1 MAKKLVYNYTFT
13 PGGAN
18 SGTIVI
24 HGNYPLK
31 VFQLI
36 TNTTDNIII
45 YNFSAPSKGGT
56 VSYDSALD
64 ETTLT
69 LAYDTSAMSSTDE
82 LQIFIDIQ
90 EEKINFSE
98 TFTDPVSKL
107 RVSNP
112 QNLIDT
118 DFEYGLQPTKWETVE
133 LVNNIPSFFAS
144 SNDYSISDIVSV
156 TTLQNSENVT
166 VTTLENHG
174 LSVGSPIDVQGLS
187 SRTAEGKFLVSSII
201 STTKFVYKAKTVQA
215 ATATIS
221 GSYTVIVPGEFY
233 TGSDIKI
240 DNETGIETDGQN
252 PSLLKLTT
260 DYHHGFSRGT
270 SLYFTNTIGSKNITL
285 GSSGISTAGDT
296 APDGRAFVDFED
308 TISTTL
314 TTTPSLT
321 ETRQMTGIYAHKFSS
336 SDVDTQNNTITWE
349 GHSLQAGDVLLY
361 SKPSGDTAIGGLDNF
376 QIYYVK
382 SAPSKDTITLCATT
396 NGNYAQNSTIGFSSA
411 GTSTYGRHILIFGY
425 EIRSASKSSRSY
437 TIQFD
442 TRYRDFGS
450 GSGRDR
456 YTYTYDGTS
465 TTYGYFGL
473 GGKKPSRYLF
483 AKKSSGVPSSN
494 LFSSSAPF
502 YGTSRNSNFIFGSTN
517 LGYNFLEDFQRFN
530 ATSSYYYYGTG
541 NNHNQ
546 HYYNVSGAIRIDY
559 IAGFDYNG
567 SYNVTF
573 SAGDFFYFPLE
584 TDPEA
589 DTLYSQGHG
598 LSSGSPITVTTSSGS
613 NIVYRTDTSS
623 FWSATPTTSTFSSG
637 GSSSASVASADRIR
651 LSSASRL
658 HTAAGTYS
666 ISGSVTNS
674 TKNSFYISGH
684 DLVDSQSLTFSTT
697 GTVPTTTTGATN
709 AGFNTLQNVYDGVK
723 SGLDSVKTSMGN
735 ASGELLI
742 NGSAHYYPFT
752 SQNSLFTANGSSGRQ
767 YFYWYINQ
775 LRAQWSGSSTV
786 ATLSGSNFATGT
798 QWDPFSNTSI
808 GGQGFYHVM
817 TPYASN
823 SKIPYF
829 INAWQVPNPANV
841 SASTIEM
848 YMSSR
853 AGYNYALFGT
863 RGNENNNYSNWS
875 SLSDGW
881 VYTYESNTFAAD
893 QTYHGMISLTMLLM
907 NTNWSGHSSSWT
919 SNIYYPSG
927 RYPWAYSFGSGGT
940 RYHIEMLIP
949 IKVGQTNNYSI
960 ANMAATVAGA
970 IKTNMTNPTL
980 STGIVYAN
988 PINANRFSLK
998 TSNNIEYNLTNH
1010 GSAPFTFAT
1019 QEETGAL
1026 DGYYSVDTN
1035 TNTTIGHFASAEI
1048 PKRVITVSNSDVVTI
1063 GGNVYIN
1070 STNYKMQTTQK
1081 VVYTESGGSIPGLV
1095 DGTTYYVSATG
1106 PDHFELST
1114 SADGSESGDVVSIAT
1129 TSAGTFTFTTP
1140 AISGISS
1147 ANGTIGISSA
1157 SKTITGTDTL
1167 FRRFFRTGDTLKIS
1181 DTTQT
1186 LPTYRNFEVASVIDD
1201 TELSITEVPGITIES
1216 GTHYVETKINTRP
1229 DGTFVH
1235 RPFDGG
1241 VEITA
1246 GTSPNSSIVRQTRKY
1261 FRYQSGKGIQCSV
1274 AINFNPSRIANTL
1287 VSVANTSLSVKEY
1300 SINVNNNE
1308 SISYNISGN
1317 DRDGRLLGENNE
1329 INIMKGD
1336 TVNFIV
1342 NATGHPFW
1350 IKTDESVGTR
1360 NSVTT
1365 GITNNGSA
1373 SGTVTWDT
1381 TSVGVGTYYYNCQNH
1396 ASMRGTINVEAVGIT
1411 TSIATLTTK
1420 YPHGLTRKNDITI
1433 RGASDVA
1440 YNGTFSV
1447 QASDDFTLNYYIPNT
1462 ATLSN
1467 PDGIIEYNIDNWA
1480 NSVVRCGLFDY
1491 QNGMFFEFDGSD
1503 LYAVRRSSVQQLSG
1517 TASVQ
1522 YGSNIVNGTD
1532 TNFTG
1537 QLEVGN
1543 FIVIRGTSYRI
1554 TNLASKTEIHIQ
1566 PSYRGIDASGVIVTK
1581 TIDTKVPQSQWN
1593 VDKADGTGPSGFVL
1607 DITKIQ
1613 MAYIDYS
1620 WYGAGK
1626 IRFGFKDANG
1636 HVKYMHEFLH
1646 NNINTEAYMRS
1657 GNIPGRYEIENTS
1670 ATLPTYVPSLFHWGT
1685 SVIMDG
1691 RFDDDKAY
1699 LFTASSNSLNFT
1711 NGDSNTVATNA
1722 NSTLV
1727 YQYDWSARR
1736 YNWYVRLSF
1745 ASSSGSSFTS
1755 GTALYTADNELD
1767 GDLVDYITYSGANV
1781 LVHIFVGS
1789 SRTFNGSPAV
1799 YPSVSSATD
1808 VSIGAPASGGDQVNL
1823 QDEIPL
1829 ISIRLSPSADNNLT
1843 GAVGRREIINR
1854 MQLQLKQLGITLSH
1868 DCTVDVI
1875 LNGGISNR
1883 SFQNVQTPSLS
1894 ELIKHEAGDKVIGG
1908 TVIYSLRASGGSEN
1922 AAGKRLSSTTD
1933 FDISQITD
1941 LGNAILGG
1949 DGTFPNGPDLLTI
1962 AIVPIDT
1969 SEINADTPLTVSS
1982 RITWTESQ
1990 A

>member
-1 MAKKLVYNYTFT
+1 
-13 PGGAN
+13 
-18 SGTIVI
+18 
-24 HGNYPLK
+24 
-31 VFQLI
+31 
-36 TNTTDNIII
+36 
-45 YNFSAPSKGGT
+45 
-56 VSYDSALD
+56 
-64 ETTLT
+64 
-69 LAYDTSAMSSTDE
+69 
-82 LQIFIDIQ
+82 
-90 EEKINFSE
+90 
-98 TFTDPVSKL
+98 
-107 RVSNP
+107 
-112 QNLIDT
+112 
-118 DFEYGLQPTKWETVE
+118 
-133 LVNNIPSFFAS
+133 
-144 SNDYSISDIVSV
+144 
-156 TTLQNSENVT
+156 
-166 VTTLENHG
+166 
-174 LSVGSPIDVQGLS
+174 
-187 SRTAEGKFLVSSII
+187 
-201 STTKFVYKAKTVQA
+201 
-215 ATATIS
+215 
-221 GSYTVIVPGEFY
+221 
-233 TGSDIKI
+233 
-240 DNETGIETDGQN
+240 
-252 PSLLKLTT
+252 
-260 DYHHGFSRGT
+260 
-270 SLYFTNTIGSKNITL
+270 
-285 GSSGISTAGDT
+285 
-296 APDGRAFVDFED
+296 
-308 TISTTL
+308 
-314 TTTPSLT
+314 
-321 ETRQMTGIYAHKFSS
+321 
-336 SDVDTQNNTITWE
+336 
-349 GHSLQAGDVLLY
+349 
-361 SKPSGDTAIGGLDNF
+361 
-376 QIYYVK
+376 
-382 SAPSKDTITLCATT
+382 
-396 NGNYAQNSTIGFSSA
+396 
-411 GTSTYGRHILIFGY
+411 
-425 EIRSASKSSRSY
+425 
-437 TIQFD
+437 
-442 TRYRDFGS
+442 
-450 GSGRDR
+450 
-456 YTYTYDGTS
+456 
-465 TTYGYFGL
+465 
-473 GGKKPSRYLF
+473 
-483 AKKSSGVPSSN
+483 
-494 LFSSSAPF
+494 
-502 YGTSRNSNFIFGSTN
+502 
-517 LGYNFLEDFQRFN
+517 
-530 ATSSYYYYGTG
+530 
-541 NNHNQ
+541 
-546 HYYNVSGAIRIDY
+546 
-559 IAGFDYNG
+559 
-567 SYNVTF
+567 
-573 SAGDFFYFPLE
+573 
-584 TDPEA
+584 
-589 DTLYSQGHG
+589 
-598 LSSGSPITVTTSSGS
+598 
-613 NIVYRTDTSS
+613 
-623 FWSATPTTSTFSSG
+623 
-637 GSSSASVASADRIR
+637 
-651 LSSASRL
+651 
-658 HTAAGTYS
+658 
-666 ISGSVTNS
+666 
-674 TKNSFYISGH
+674 
-684 DLVDSQSLTFSTT
+684 
-697 GTVPTTTTGATN
+697 
-709 AGFNTLQNVYDGVK
+709 
-723 SGLDSVKTSMGN
+723 
-735 ASGELLI
+735 
-742 NGSAHYYPFT
+742 
-752 SQNSLFTANGSSGRQ
+752 
-767 YFYWYINQ
+767 
-775 LRAQWSGSSTV
+775 
-786 ATLSGSNFATGT
+786 
-798 QWDPFSNTSI
+798 
-808 GGQGFYHVM
+808 
-817 TPYASN
+817 
-823 SKIPYF
+823 
-829 INAWQVPNPANV
+829 
-841 SASTIEM
+841 
-848 YMSSR
+848 
-853 AGYNYALFGT
+853 
-863 RGNENNNYSNWS
+863 
-875 SLSDGW
+875 
-881 VYTYESNTFAAD
+881 
-893 QTYHGMISLTMLLM
+893 
-907 NTNWSGHSSSWT
+907 
-919 SNIYYPSG
+919 
-927 RYPWAYSFGSGGT
+927 
-940 RYHIEMLIP
+940 
-949 IKVGQTNNYSI
+949 
-960 ANMAATVAGA
+960 
-970 IKTNMTNPTL
+970 
-980 STGIVYAN
+980 
-988 PINANRFSLK
+988 
-998 TSNNIEYNLTNH
+998 
-1010 GSAPFTFAT
+1010 
-1019 QEETGAL
+1019 
-1026 DGYYSVDTN
+1026 
-1035 TNTTIGHFASAEI
+1035 
-1048 PKRVITVSNSDVVTI
+1048 
-1063 GGNVYIN
+1063 
-1070 STNYKMQTTQK
+1070 MQTTQK

-1095 DGTTYYVSATG
+1095 NGTTYYVSATG

-1581 TIDTKVPQSQWN
+1581 TIDTKVSQNDWS

-1727 YQYDWSARR
+1727 YQYDWGARR